1 MAELITVIAVSVTLT
16 ITSSVCISVQT
27 LSAFSH
33 RNPDF
38 TVLLVLVLVLLAII
52 YGIEIV
58 DAFIRFEHLLIG
70 YPARNLKRYRYRLLR
85 NRSVVQV
92 EIH

>member
-38 TVLLVLVLVLLAII
+38 TVLLVLVLLAII